1 MGSKYLSIILK
12 DRVIFAFL
20 STDDAYIDI
29 NIRCPGWA
37 RRGVQRRHTYIHNTL
52 IRLDVNQ
59 EFLIHWR
66 FGGLRSGHAIAGI
79 RNQLPRMNRLQ
90 DLYSVSVVSLA
101 SSLPHPRFSVT

>member
-37 RRGVQRRHTYIHNTL
+37 RRGVQRRHTYIHT
-52 IRLDVNQ
+52 
-59 EFLIHWR
+59 
-66 FGGLRSGHAIAGI
+66 
-79 RNQLPRMNRLQ
+79 
-90 DLYSVSVVSLA
+90 
-101 SSLPHPRFSVT
+101 